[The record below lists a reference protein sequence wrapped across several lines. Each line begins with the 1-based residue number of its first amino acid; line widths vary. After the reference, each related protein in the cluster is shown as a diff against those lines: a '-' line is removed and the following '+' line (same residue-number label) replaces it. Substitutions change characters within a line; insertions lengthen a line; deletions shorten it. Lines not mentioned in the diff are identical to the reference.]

1 MVNALFLG
9 LPTNKGSLPELVHR
23 SVTDI
28 RRVVDAIFLLVLAIE
43 TNYLLC
49 ETTLLILSVFILK
62 DAFTET
68 IAISMT

>member
-43 TNYLLC
+43 TNYLL
-49 ETTLLILSVFILK
+49 LILSVFILK

>member
-9 LPTNKGSLPELVHR
+9 LPTNKGSLPELEHR